1 MAVFEFE
8 DIHRSSVFVAGREAA
23 AALVSMSA
31 PTAATAHLIRRSL
44 SLSLF
49 PPSFRQ
55 TLLQQPSGT
64 GTVTFVAFPTD
75 KGQCKDGGWQA
86 FGVFK
91 NQGDCVSFVETGG
104 KNPPTG

>member
-31 PTAATAHLIRRSL
+31 PTATTAHLIRR

-91 NQGDCVSFVETGG
+91 NQGDCVSFVATGG